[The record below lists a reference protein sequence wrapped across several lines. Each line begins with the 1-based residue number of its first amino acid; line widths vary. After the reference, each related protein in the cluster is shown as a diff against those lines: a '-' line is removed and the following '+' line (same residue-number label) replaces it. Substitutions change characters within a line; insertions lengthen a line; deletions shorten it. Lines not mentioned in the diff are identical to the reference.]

1 MGTTGGNTADMIEAL
16 ELTAAG
22 RIDPAVMV
30 THIGGLDAAA
40 ETTCNLPKIPGGK
53 KLIYTHI
60 EMPLIALTDLRT
72 RADEDPRYAGLADI
86 VEANN
91 GLWSPCG
98 RALPARKL
106 VGASRI
112 YGGARSVEE
121 VVGTDGL
128 LSDRSLRNVSA
139 KRQIAEKA
147 AALVRPNTSIY
158 LDSGSTTTALAARM
172 PDVPMLVFTN
182 SLTVATELARLERPQ
197 VVMVGG
203 TLNRYSMSLA
213 GGRAVDG
220 CARSRLTR
228 SSSES
233 RALSVSTGFSCG
245 SDEEARLKRAVSERA
260 HQVIALM
267 DSSKA
272 SRRSTFSFC
281 DLERADVLVSD
292 GALPEKDLAA
302 LAAANVTVL

>member
-1 MGTTGGNTADMIEAL
+1 MGKAVDRRRDEIVDFVVSKGSITFAQLKEAFPN
-16 ELTAAG
+16 AS
-22 RIDPAVMV
+22 
-30 THIGGLDAAA
+30 
-40 ETTCNLPKIPGGK
+40 
-53 KLIYTHI
+53 
-60 EMPLIALTDLRT
+60 EMTLRTDLRALDQE
-72 RADEDPRYAGLADI
+72 RRI
-86 VEANN
+86 V
-91 GLWSPCG
+91 
-98 RALPARKL
+98 
-106 VGASRI
+106 RI

-128 LSDRSLRNVSA
+128 LSDRSVRNVAA
-139 KRQIAEKA
+139 KELIAEKA
-147 AALVRPNTSIY
+147 ATLVRPNTSIY
-158 LDSGSTTTALAARM
+158 LDSGSTTTAFAARM
-172 PDVPMLVFTN
+172 PDVPMLIFTN
-182 SLTVATELARLERPQ
+182 SLTVATELARLEKPQ

-213 GGRAVDG
+213 GGRAVDEV
-220 CARSRLTR
+220 RRLSFDQVFLGVT
-228 SSSES
+228 SFG
-233 RALSVSTGFSCG
+233 VSTGFSCG